1 MGLVRGADLG
11 GRQRSPVAPLT
22 CTSGF
27 LEGAS
32 PKVTERGP
40 ATCEGCLPLPRRPG
54 CQHLL
59 SWPFSG
65 RQLRPSPSLPRNGS
79 AAPTAE
85 RRDASILNTA
95 STGGPPRSRLVS
107 GSLLVVTSRHARPDS
122 LTLWS
127 VALWI
132 LDKHCQHL
140 TGYRILL
147 CSSPFDM
154 HI

>member
-1 MGLVRGADLG
+1 M
-11 GRQRSPVAPLT
+11 APLT

-27 LEGAS
+27 LDGAS

-40 ATCEGCLPLPRRPG
+40 VTGEGHLSPEAQAVSTCCPGRFLEDSSDPVPL
-54 CQHLL
+54 
-59 SWPFSG
+59 
-65 RQLRPSPSLPRNGS
+65 SLRNGS

-85 RRDASILNTA
+85 RRDPSILNTA

-107 GSLLVVTSRHARPDS
+107 GSLLVVASGHGRPDS

-132 LDKHCQHL
+132 LDKQCQHL

-147 CSSPFDM
+147 CSSPLDM